1 MLRDGPTTPTQ
12 QPGSSIE
19 VLTVKKQH
27 DYADQQAAR
36 RSVEEAVETSGRTDA
51 EASAEAN
58 ERSQHTGSR
67 NRQKRAREKME
78 DTSMTEVHRC
88 QLYTHASSSL
98 RLRVLKRSIS
108 QVVRVILQRLS
119 LSVRQS
125 SLFALAVQVRQRQL
139 TFTNWHI

>member
-36 RSVEEAVETSGRTDA
+36 RSVSGRTDA

>member
-1 MLRDGPTTPTQ
+1 MHLRATPLRRSCLFQALLMLRDGPTTPTQ

-88 QLYTHASSSL
+88 QL
-98 RLRVLKRSIS
+98 
-108 QVVRVILQRLS
+108 
-119 LSVRQS
+119 
-125 SLFALAVQVRQRQL
+125 
-139 TFTNWHI
+139 